1 MRHNSAR
8 TEAADMVVV
17 VGAGLMGVGIAV
29 VFSLAGHRVAL
40 IESDPDRLG
49 LALPRVRQALDAEA
63 RHKLIDPSEAKAAA
77 DRVQCGNDL
86 RSACVPVAAGSSEA
100 VDDASPVPTLVIEA
114 IPEDLALKKRLFADL
129 DRWLPPDTILCTNT
143 SGLSISAIA
152 EGLRHPTRVCGM
164 HFWNPPHLIPLVEVI
179 RGAATSDTTVRRAC
193 GLLADAGKTP
203 VVVRKDVPGFVGNR
217 LQHALQREAMSLV
230 AHGIADPEDIDL
242 VVTQG
247 FGRRLGVVG
256 PLAICDLAGLD
267 LVLDVD
273 RYLLRDLEDSPEPS
287 PVLEGLVAA
296 GHIGVATGKGFREWT
311 PEAVVATIARRDAAL
326 IAALRADRAR
336 EPQPQDPGDAH

>member
-1 MRHNSAR
+1 MRHDSTR
-8 TEAADMVVV
+8 TEAAGTVVV

-29 VFSLAGHRVAL
+29 VFSLAGHRVTL
-40 IESDPDRLG
+40 IESEPHSRSE
-49 LALPRVRQALDAEA
+49 ALPRVRRALDVEVEHDLIDSPMAEA
-63 RHKLIDPSEAKAAA
+63 AAA
-77 DRVQCGNDL
+77 RVRCGADL
-86 RSACVPVAAGSSEA
+86 RAACVPVAAGSSEA
-100 VDDASPVPTLVIEA
+100 VDDGSTVPTLVIEA
-114 IPEDLALKKRLFADL
+114 IPEDLSLKKHLFADL
-129 DRWLPPDTILCTNT
+129 DTWLPSDTLLCTNT

-152 EGLRHPTRVCGM
+152 EGLRHPARVCGM

-179 RGAATSDTTVRRAC
+179 RGTASSDTTIRRAC
-193 GLLADAGKTP
+193 RLLVDAGKTP

-230 AHGIADPEDIDL
+230 AHGIADAEDIDL

-247 FGRRLGVVG
+247 FGRRLGVIG

-273 RYLLRDLEDSPEPS
+273 RYLLRDLEDSPDPS
-287 PVLEGLVAA
+287 PVLEDLVAA
-296 GHIGVATGKGFREWT
+296 GHTGVASGKGFREWT
-311 PEAVVATIARRDAAL
+311 PEAAEATIARRDAAL

-336 EPQPQDPGDAH
+336 EPDKQDPAGTC

>member
-1 MRHNSAR
+1 MQPDSVR
-8 TEAADMVVV
+8 TETVEPVVV

-29 VFSLAGHRVAL
+29 VFSLAGHQVTL
-40 IESDPDRLG
+40 IENDADRRR
-49 LALPRVRQALDAEA
+49 LAMARLRQALDVEVE
-63 RHKLIDPSEAKAAA
+63 HDLIDVRAADTAAA
-77 DRVQCGNDL
+77 RVRCGDDL
-86 RSACVPVAAGSSEA
+86 RAACVPSALDDSEAAGVGS
-100 VDDASPVPTLVIEA
+100 VPPALVIEA
-114 IPEDLALKKRLFADL
+114 IPEDLLLKKRLFAEL
-129 DRWLPPDTILCTNT
+129 DGWLPPSTLLCTNT
-143 SGLSISAIA
+143 SGLSIGAIA

-164 HFWNPPHLIPLVEVI
+164 HFWNPAHLIPLVEVV
-179 RGAATSDTTVRRAC
+179 RGPATSDTTTLRAQE
-193 GLLADAGKTP
+193 LLAAAGKTP

-230 AHGIADPEDIDL
+230 AHGIADAEDIDL

-287 PVLEGLVAA
+287 PLLEDLVAA

-311 PEAVVATIARRDAAL
+311 QIATEATIARRDAAL

-336 EPQPQDPGDAH
+336 EPDEQDPAGAH